1 MTASPIAP
9 YQPYLRTLSLCHPHF
24 KGRYIEYQTFT
35 DEIHL
40 LAEGR
45 SAAKDIIDALATCWD
60 RPIWVELVH
69 YPGDD
74 HNQISATFWSMES
87 LLVDV
92 AKPTP
97 TIIEAVLI
105 EIGASDVAQAAIAA
119 AFAEKNVIVYFD
131 QGWKY
136 YVVPAADENTEEAA

>member
-1 MTASPIAP
+1 
-9 YQPYLRTLSLCHPHF
+9 
-24 KGRYIEYQTFT
+24 
-35 DEIHL
+35 
-40 LAEGR
+40 
-45 SAAKDIIDALATCWD
+45 
-60 RPIWVELVH
+60 
-69 YPGDD
+69 
-74 HNQISATFWSMES
+74 MES